1 MPDLE
6 LAINSS
12 KELISNGDFLGTI
25 SQFSSYSPCYFF
37 TTECIRAYIEHPFV
51 GGESA
56 LSVIGSGDQIFNLA
70 YKGFTRIDG
79 FDINKLTYYNFYLK
93 RAMILGLSFDEF
105 MSFNNERWYLFRP
118 QEFLAIL
125 EKIKEFMPP
134 DVYHYYKEIL
144 VFATNKF
151 TFGSFLNGTCAI
163 YDCGS
168 NLYAN
173 SLENYSK
180 TQIGL
185 DNMNVNFY
193 FGDAR
198 DIPNKV
204 PGGYD
209 FITLSNISDYLGNPN
224 WLSLLDFRQY
234 IKSYYDLLNP
244 GGSLVNYMYGD
255 YIDNSDISLNTLGLD
270 NVHGIDGTTESFY
283 LVRKPEIRSK

>member
-12 KELISNGDFLGTI
+12 KELISRGELLGTI

-70 YKGFTRIDG
+70 FKGFSKVDG
-79 FDINKLTYYNFYLK
+79 FDINKLTYYNFHLK
-93 RAMILGLSFDEF
+93 KAMIMGLSFDEF
-105 MSFNNERWYLFRP
+105 VSLNKKYWNLFRP
-118 QEFLAIL
+118 QDFLVMF
-125 EKIKEFMPP
+125 EKIKKFMPP
-134 DVYHYYKEIL
+134 DVYQYYKAM
-144 VFATNKF
+144 FSFTTDKF
-151 TFGSFLNGTCAI
+151 TFGGFMNGSCAV
-163 YDCGS
+163 YDELA

-180 TQIGL
+180 TQKGL
-185 DNMNVNFY
+185 ENMDVNFY

-224 WLSLLDFRQY
+224 WLSWLDFRQY

-244 GGSLVNYMYGD
+244 NGSLVNYMYGD

-270 NVHGIDGTTESFY
+270 NIHPVDYTPESFY
-283 LVRKPEIRSK
+283 LVRKPEVCGK